1 MELIFNE
8 LSLFPPLGNDYEVDK
23 MFRGLLLTFRE
34 SKDRYGFNH
43 IRFQEDYSS
52 LYVTPTKTFYEWVY
66 SITDFTLRAQ
76 ILSIAKKP
84 FVENLEDEV
93 LDKYFSNNFVITDD
107 DVPTRNSP
115 LGLSIANIK
124 SIPAISLMSHAFW
137 ERRKIIIKLVEQA
150 EDESRLIEVYNL
162 CHASD
167 IDRPEIEEWGK
178 NHLSINLRDEKTL
191 TMYLNFKTYEIKFT
205 RNFFEQLLVWKDQDS
220 ETFKRLLNLM
230 KDVEANPFTGGLGQ
244 TENLKGRGKE
254 ASKRINISNRL
265 SYSVENDNVTFIACI
280 GHYLFH

>member
-8 LSLFPPLGNDYEVDK
+8 LSLLPPLGNDYEVDK
-23 MFRGLLLTFRE
+23 VFHRLLLTFRE

-43 IRFQEDYSS
+43 IRFQEDYSR

-66 SITDFTLRAQ
+66 SITDFTLRSQ
-76 ILSIAKKP
+76 ILSVAKRP

-93 LDKYFSNNFVITDD
+93 LDNYLGNNFVIADD
-107 DVPTRNSP
+107 DAPTRNSP
-115 LGLSIANIK
+115 LGLPIANIK
-124 SIPAISLMSHAFW
+124 SIPAISLQSHAFW
-137 ERRKIIIKLVEQA
+137 ERRKITIKITEQTK
-150 EDESRLIEVYNL
+150 DESRLIEVYNL

-167 IDRPEIEEWGK
+167 IDTPEIEEWGK
-178 NHLSINLRDEKTL
+178 NYLSINLRDEKSL
-191 TMYLNFKTYEIKFT
+191 TMYLNFKVYEIKFT
-205 RNFFEQLLVWKDQDS
+205 GNFFEQLLDWKNQDTD
-220 ETFKRLLNLM
+220 TFKWILDLM
-230 KDVEANPFTGGLGQ
+230 KDVEEHPFTGGIGK

-265 SYSVENDNVTFIACI
+265 SYFVENDNVTFIACK

>member
-8 LSLFPPLGNDYEVDK
+8 LSLFPPLENDYEVDN

-34 SKDRYGFNH
+34 AKDRYGFNH

-66 SITDFTLRAQ
+66 SITDLTLRSQ
-76 ILSIAKKP
+76 ILSIAKRP

-93 LDKYFSNNFVITDD
+93 LDRYFGNNFIIADD

-115 LGLSIANIK
+115 LGLPIANIK
-124 SIPAISLMSHAFW
+124 SIPAISLKSHAFW
-137 ERRKIIIKLVEQA
+137 ERRKIIIKIVEQA

-167 IDRPEIEEWGK
+167 IDTPEIEEWGK

-191 TMYLNFKTYEIKFT
+191 TMYLNFKTHEIKFT
-205 RNFFEQLLVWKDQDS
+205 GSFFEQLLVWKDQDS
-220 ETFKRLLNLM
+220 ETFERLLDLM
-230 KDVEANPFTGGLGQ
+230 KDVEEHPFTGGLGK
-244 TENLKGRGKE
+244 TESLKYSDR
-254 ASKRINISNRL
+254 ASKRITHGDRL
-265 SYSVENDNVTFIACI
+265 IYSLQNNVVTFFECKT
-280 GHYLFH
+280 HYGDH